1 MPLHLAL
8 FPHSKSFTA
17 KRDCLDSRSVPPA
30 YEPTPPVLPS
40 ARRRHCC
47 DAAGA
52 YQRAHVT
59 PSQAAMMSFFR
70 AKQLGIPAARWGVA
84 AGSIGFFLL
93 YEDLPQLILQTPY
106 GNFPGW
112 TGVAVAFGMMKD
124 PKAE

>member
-8 FPHSKSFTA
+8 FPHSKSFSA
-17 KRDCLDSRSVPPA
+17 KRDCPRLAVGASCVRA
-30 YEPTPPVLPS
+30 HATVLPS

>member
-1 MPLHLAL
+1 LTPRSKKVFLPLRAIGAFSQTHATLA
-8 FPHSKSFTA
+8 
-17 KRDCLDSRSVPPA
+17 R
-30 YEPTPPVLPS
+30 
-40 ARRRHCC
+40 ARRCC

-52 YQRAHVT
+52 YQHAHAT